1 MASFQDRAQHAI
13 AQLDKELSKYPILNN
28 LERQTSVPKV
38 YAILGLVGVYFFL
51 VFFNIAGEFLVNF
64 AGFLIPG
71 YYSLQALFTS
81 TTTDDTQ
88 WLTYWVV
95 YAFLTVIES
104 AIHAAY
110 WFRMFEHDP
119 PSVLD
124 FADHRAAFYY
134 IFKFVLILWMALPQT
149 NGAQIVFTSF
159 LQPLVGRFFS
169 STGTSANL
177 RAQAEAASKPHS
189 T

>member
-1 MASFQDRAQHAI
+1 MSSFQDRAQHQI
-13 AQLDKELSKYPILNN
+13 AQLDKELSKYPVLNN

-38 YAILGLVGVYFFL
+38 YAILGLAGVYFFL

-81 TTTDDTQ
+81 GTADDTQ

-95 YAFLTVIES
+95 YASLTVLES
-104 AIHAAY
+104 AINAAY
-110 WFRMFEHDP
+110 WFP
-119 PSVLD
+119 
-124 FADHRAAFYY
+124 FYY
-134 IFKFVLILWMALPQT
+134 IFKFVLVLWMALPQT
-149 NGAQIVFTSF
+149 NGAQIIFHSF
-159 LQPLVGRFFS
+159 LQPVLGRFFS

-177 RAQAEAASKPHS
+177 RAAADAANKSHS

>member
-1 MASFQDRAQHAI
+1 MASFQDRAQHTI
-13 AQLDKELSKYPILNN
+13 AQLDKELSKYPVLNN
-28 LERQTSVPKV
+28 LERQTNVPKV

-64 AGFLIPG
+64 AGFIIPG

-81 TTTDDTQ
+81 NTQDDTQ

-95 YAFLTVIES
+95 FAFLTVIES
-104 AIHAAY
+104 AISAAY
-110 WFRMFEHDP
+110 WFP
-119 PSVLD
+119 
-124 FADHRAAFYY
+124 FYY

-149 NGAQIVFTSF
+149 NGAQVVFQSF
-159 LQPLVGRFFS
+159 LQPVVGRFFS
-169 STGTSANL
+169 SSGTSSNL